1 MVAHPPDLSV
11 EKKKSDSFFTETP
24 EFMSHS
30 VAGVSPVEGCGVRGV
45 ILNCELCLLTPSH
58 CQFPTRTNAAQ

>member
-24 EFMSHS
+24 NSFVGSQLNPVS
-30 VAGVSPVEGCGVRGV
+30 GAGR
-45 ILNCELCLLTPSH
+45 
-58 CQFPTRTNAAQ
+58 